1 MKITVDFDKCASNAR
16 CMKACPQVFEVRDD
30 GFLYILQEEPPEEL
44 RKSVEQAMSDCPT
57 GAISVA
63 G

>member
-1 MKITVDFDKCASNAR
+1 MKISVNFDLCASNAR
-16 CMKACPQVFEVRDD
+16 CMKACPAVFEVRDD
-30 GFLYILQEEPPEEL
+30 GFLYILQEEPPEAL

-57 GAISVA
+57 GAISIE